1 MMTFEEFCQRV
12 QNEAQDRYPDNGILL
27 QKVKKNNDVELTGLV
42 ILNPQKETSMSPTIY
57 LDGYYQEYMHARP
70 FSSIMRDVLGIYER
84 HKDTPGFN
92 LDNILNYEL
101 AAPKLRARMVS
112 YELNRERLQD
122 IPHVREGDFAIICHV
137 DVKRDLNEGATVTVN
152 GELLKQWNVSFD
164 EVYERAQSN
173 MAQEESYSFRSVEEI
188 LPDMGSTDGFGMPFL
203 EEMKMYVLTNKEKSY
218 GAIEILNPSVQDKI
232 AEVFGNRYCVLPSS
246 VHEVIILP
254 YIGDVAHHSIEE
266 LESMIKEVNQEQLSE
281 DEILS
286 DKAYMVDAEKHV
298 FMRLEEALAK
308 EQKEQME
315 KDRQQEEK
323 RKAAV
328 PKKEVKPRGP
338 KL

>member
-1 MMTFEEFCQRV
+1 MRMPLR
-12 QNEAQDRYPDNGILL
+12 P
-27 QKVKKNNDVELTGLV
+27 
-42 ILNPQKETSMSPTIY
+42 Y
-57 LDGYYQEYMHARP
+57 LSL
-70 FSSIMRDVLGIYER
+70 F
-84 HKDTPGFN
+84 
-92 LDNILNYEL
+92 
-101 AAPKLRARMVS
+101 
-112 YELNRERLQD
+112 
-122 IPHVREGDFAIICHV
+122 
-137 DVKRDLNEGATVTVN
+137 
-152 GELLKQWNVSFD
+152 
-164 EVYERAQSN
+164 
-173 MAQEESYSFRSVEEI
+173 
-188 LPDMGSTDGFGMPFL
+188 
-203 EEMKMYVLTNKEKSY
+203 
-218 GAIEILNPSVQDKI
+218 
-232 AEVFGNRYCVLPSS
+232 
-246 VHEVIILP
+246 IILP